1 MRPGPAWAK
10 VWTVSLTATS
20 RSISGTLRQE
30 VVVDGRHV
38 LITDE
43 PVRVGGDGS
52 APSPHELLPA
62 AVASCIA
69 TSLVMYARTKA
80 WDLGEVSV
88 DVDYDNASSP
98 RRCRVAIRIERE
110 LAESQLERLER
121 VARACPV
128 RRSLEGGVEF
138 AETLAAGSRPDLGAP
153 AEEAA

>member
-1 MRPGPAWAK
+1 MRAGAARATLS
-10 VWTVSLTATS
+10 TVSLTATS
-20 RSISGTLRQE
+20 RSIRGTLRQE

-43 PVRVGGDGS
+43 PVRVGGDGRGP
-52 APSPHELLPA
+52 APHELLPA

-80 WDLGEVSV
+80 WELGEVLV
-88 DVDYDNASSP
+88 DVDYDNRSTP
-98 RRCRVAIRIERE
+98 RRCRVAIRIESE
-110 LAESQLERLER
+110 LTRPQIERLER

-138 AETLAAGSRPDLGAP
+138 AEAIAAGVRPATGAP
-153 AEEAA
+153 EEEAA

>member
-1 MRPGPAWAK
+1 MRAAAARATLS
-10 VWTVSLTATS
+10 TVSLTATS
-20 RSISGTLRQE
+20 RSIPGTLRQE
-30 VVVDGRHV
+30 IIVDGRH
-38 LITDE
+38 LLFTDE

-80 WDLGEVSV
+80 WELGEVSV

-98 RRCRVAIRIERE
+98 RRCCVAIQLEKA
-110 LAESQLERLER
+110 LTGPQLERLER

-138 AETLAAGSRPDLGAP
+138 AETIAAGSRPP